1 MGFAGW
7 DEFWGFVRGRVEDS
21 VAALVERLRGSGWD
35 FRALDVG
42 LFSKP
47 IYHVRGRVEV
57 SVAALVER
65 LLVLGLLVP
74 PFYLH
79 YRDPVLRCILN
90 LQCVIAG
97 WVVGYLGIRYGLRN
111 PHRKDPLLFHG

>member
-1 MGFAGW
+1 MALFTFLVPYKCSFVLTLLMGFAGW
-7 DEFWGFVRGRVEDS
+7 DEFWGF
-21 VAALVERLRGSGWD
+21 
-35 FRALDVG
+35 
-42 LFSKP
+42 
-47 IYHVRGRVEV
+47 VRGRVEV

>member
-7 DEFWGFVRGRVEDS
+7 DEFWGF
-21 VAALVERLRGSGWD
+21 
-35 FRALDVG
+35 
-42 LFSKP
+42 
-47 IYHVRGRVEV
+47 VRGRVEV

-97 WVVGYLGIRYGLRN
+97 WLLGHTLWFTKSTSQRPIAL
-111 PHRKDPLLFHG
+111 PWLDAFIH